1 MVIHYDEHFWETF
14 GTGSLNK
21 LRKIINLAKV
31 VFAYPQLNTHIDL
44 VVIKEY
50 SLSGKINPTVDL

>member
-1 MVIHYDEHFWETF
+1 M
-14 GTGSLNK
+14 
-21 LRKIINLAKV
+21 RKIINLAKV